1 MTTSSLPVKNSVD
14 KININLQVIAQS
26 IVESLIS
33 LYILIFELDGMDISQ
48 SVGAF

>member
-1 MTTSSLPVKNSVD
+1 MTTSYLPVKNSVD
-14 KININLQVIAQS
+14 NININLQVIAQS

-33 LYILIFELDGMDISQ
+33 LYILIFELDDKDISR